1 MSQPGYVLPIG
12 GAEERTLDSP
22 VLRRFFDICG
32 GEGCRIAIIPTASQ
46 LPETGP
52 AYQQLFTD
60 MGADEPKSL
69 PFATRADAEQN
80 EEWID
85 VLRRAH
91 GVFLTGGNQLRL
103 STILGGTMAARVL
116 RDRQRE
122 GLHVAGTSAGAAILS
137 AHMIAYG
144 KEGSTPRGEAVA
156 LAPGIGVLDKVIVD
170 QHFRQRDRLG
180 RLLTAVAM
188 NPRYLGLGVD
198 ENTAAVIDPHGVVE
212 VVGEGSLTI
221 VDGRD
226 VTYTSAHE
234 VVRNEPL
241 TLLNVRLH
249 VLGRGARYDLE
260 ARVAAFGSEHPPS
273 N

>member
-1 MSQPGYVLPIG
+1 MSKRGYVLPIG
-12 GAEERTLDSP
+12 GAEERSPQSP
-22 VLRRFFDICG
+22 VLRRFFEICG
-32 GEGCRIAIIPTASQ
+32 GKGCRIAVIPTASQ
-46 LPETGP
+46 LAETGP
-52 AYQQLFTD
+52 AYQQVFTD

-69 PFATRADAEQN
+69 PFATRADAEN
-80 EEWID
+80 NDEWID

-103 STILGGTMAARVL
+103 STILGGTTAARVL
-116 RDRQRE
+116 RDRHQE

-144 KEGSTPRGEAVA
+144 IEGSTPRGEAVA
-156 LAPGIGVLDKVIVD
+156 LAPGIGVLDRLIVD

-188 NPRYLGLGVD
+188 NPRYIGLGVD
-198 ENTAAVIDPHGVVE
+198 ENTAAVIDPKRNIE

-226 VTYTSAHE
+226 VTFTSAHE
-234 VVRNEPL
+234 VARDEPL

-249 VLGRGARYDLE
+249 ILGPGASYNLE
-260 ARVAAFGSEHPPS
+260 TRTPEFRAKG
-273 N
+273 